1 MNKKDLDII
10 IKETI
15 LEMLKE
21 GNETVIKMMIQHE
34 SKFEKLTESKEEF
47 VNNKIKLLKEE
58 LGIVDDL
65 DEDQP
70 EILSEQKKMMELAG
84 IITESRGKLEGWSNA
99 MFGSIQIGE
108 EFKMED
114 DPDDAILIK
123 VSKTHYKVATKGH
136 PASGVKFDAKPKDKV
151 YTKKG

>member
-1 MNKKDLDII
+1 MKKSELKKLIMECV
-10 IKETI
+10 KE
-15 LEMLKE
+15 L
-21 GNETVIKMMIQHE
+21 N
-34 SKFEKLTESKEEF
+34 
-47 VNNKIKLLKEE
+47 
-58 LGIVDDL
+58 
-65 DEDQP
+65 
-70 EILSEQKKMMELAG
+70 
-84 IITESRGKLEGWSNA
+84 ESRGKLEGWSNA